1 LCQPSRQAPP
11 PILNFTSRLR
21 ANNVRLKIVIATA
34 AITVADA
41 LAAESIINEHPEDV
55 VNLLLA
61 AVGILGGALVSVVIA
76 LEVYRING
84 IDKKLDRIERYLSAE
99 VSGIKADARQD
110 RLRIHALEL
119 DAARARERMHMAGV
133 PQPVDYARDGE

>member
-1 LCQPSRQAPP
+1 
-11 PILNFTSRLR
+11 
-21 ANNVRLKIVIATA
+21 VRLKIVIATA

-99 VSGIKADARQD
+99 VSGIKVDARQD

-119 DAARARERMHMAGV
+119 DSARARERMRIAGV
-133 PQPVDYARDGE
+133 PEDYVRDGE

>member
-1 LCQPSRQAPP
+1 MRIKIIMSAALVAAP
-11 PILNFTSRLR
+11 
-21 ANNVRLKIVIATA
+21 VY
-34 AITVADA
+34 
-41 LAAESIINEHPEDV
+41 AAESIISEHPEDV

-61 AVGILGGALVSVVIA
+61 AVAILGGALVSVVVAFSI
-76 LEVYRING
+76 YRING

-133 PQPVDYARDGE
+133 PQPVDYVTND

>member
-1 LCQPSRQAPP
+1 MLSRRVSDVRIKIIMSAALVAAP
-11 PILNFTSRLR
+11 
-21 ANNVRLKIVIATA
+21 VY
-34 AITVADA
+34 
-41 LAAESIINEHPEDV
+41 AAESIISEHPEDV

-61 AVGILGGALVSVVIA
+61 AVAILGGALVSVVVAFSI
-76 LEVYRING
+76 YRING

-133 PQPVDYARDGE
+133 PQPVDYVTND

>member
-1 LCQPSRQAPP
+1 MR
-11 PILNFTSRLR
+11 
-21 ANNVRLKIVIATA
+21 VKIIFATA
-34 AITVADA
+34 AITVSNA
-41 LAAESIINEHPEDV
+41 LAAESIISEHPEDV

-76 LEVYRING
+76 FSIYRING

-99 VSGIKADARQD
+99 VNGIKADARQD

-133 PQPVDYARDGE
+133 PQPVDYIKTD